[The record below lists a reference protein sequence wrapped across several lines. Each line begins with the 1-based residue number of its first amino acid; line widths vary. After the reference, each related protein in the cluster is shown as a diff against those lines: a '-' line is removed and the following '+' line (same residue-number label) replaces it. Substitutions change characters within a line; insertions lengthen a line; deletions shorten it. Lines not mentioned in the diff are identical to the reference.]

1 MRLFRFLNFN
11 LQTKTALYFAIGL
24 LGVTLSSLFIIRYF
38 FLVSLDELERTD
50 AEAARKQAS
59 SVISMMVTNQED
71 HSYDWAMWDETHE
84 LLSGGDVD
92 AYIERNL
99 MAETLDALNLDL
111 MVFMTLKG
119 DVVTTLSRY
128 EGDSHL
134 DGWISELLTNQYVVG
149 HIKAMNQT
157 LDDKR
162 VSKSGLVWLGDNIW
176 SVSLTPV
183 RNSEGTS
190 ASSGWMIWGQ
200 NLSARFPG
208 DYSNILTGNNVI
220 ERLPESYVSTEDG
233 HIHIDKSATTLTEW
247 SELIGLS
254 GQPIAALCTQIE
266 RTHYIKGS
274 QLFKYLLAAFVAAT
288 TVISL
293 ITLLLFR
300 KKVAI
305 RFSDL
310 EKNIEELF
318 STHQLERSE
327 SKSKDELDLLTHL
340 LQALSSNT
348 STTQER
354 LKDTLQKFEALYQS
368 RNIAMVLVRDRE
380 IIDINQTALELLE
393 YEKEDVLQHPLDL
406 LCPDNEDQPEC
417 QVDIMYR
424 EFNRGKKHFEA
435 CVLTSKGEQVE
446 CTIETTLI
454 QHEGE
459 DAIMLAIQ
467 DQREKKLQEQLIETL
482 SERDYLSE
490 LSNRKA
496 IFDKANSFIISTP
509 NQFSFIYISIP
520 RLKVVSE
527 VFGNQ
532 IFDDAI
538 RYIASMFVNYLPQFQ
553 VGRISVHEFVV
564 LIPDYKACEE
574 AVHGTTRV
582 LDELSSKKQ
591 ILGVELDLSA
601 QAAMLD
607 PEITHEELDYL
618 LQAAVYAVQN
628 EASKE
633 STLKIIKVGS
643 EIFERAKLSS
653 DICRELPNAIREQQI
668 VAYYQPIVDTKT
680 GEINGFEALAR
691 WLHPTL
697 GIVSPGV
704 FIPLAEQ
711 NNLEIELGESII
723 EQACQF
729 IEKVNTQRGNA
740 NLRPVTVHVNL
751 SSTHFYHTHL
761 VKYLEEVTAQ
771 HQVQAGQLVV
781 EMTESMLMGVET
793 EVISRME
800 EIKSLGI
807 QLALDDFGTGYS
819 SFSTLCSFPLD
830 IVKLDKSYIDQLDQN
845 ERAKILIRNI
855 VKMAQELGLT
865 TVAEGVETAS
875 QVRKLR
881 NWNIEEIQGF
891 YFYKPMPVEE
901 AFVIAQR

>member
-1 MRLFRFLNFN
+1 
-11 LQTKTALYFAIGL
+11 
-24 LGVTLSSLFIIRYF
+24 
-38 FLVSLDELERTD
+38 
-50 AEAARKQAS
+50 
-59 SVISMMVTNQED
+59 
-71 HSYDWAMWDETHE
+71 
-84 LLSGGDVD
+84 
-92 AYIERNL
+92 
-99 MAETLDALNLDL
+99 
-111 MVFMTLKG
+111 
-119 DVVTTLSRY
+119 
-128 EGDSHL
+128 
-134 DGWISELLTNQYVVG
+134 
-149 HIKAMNQT
+149 MNQM

-162 VSKSGLVWLGDNIW
+162 VSESGLVWLGDNIW

-208 DYSNILTGNNVI
+208 NYSNILTGNNVI

-496 IFDKANSFIISTP
+496 IFDKANSFITSTP

-532 IFDDAI
+532 IFDD
-538 RYIASMFVNYLPQFQ
+538 
-553 VGRISVHEFVV
+553 
-564 LIPDYKACEE
+564 
-574 AVHGTTRV
+574 
-582 LDELSSKKQ
+582 
-591 ILGVELDLSA
+591 
-601 QAAMLD
+601 
-607 PEITHEELDYL
+607 
-618 LQAAVYAVQN
+618 
-628 EASKE
+628 
-633 STLKIIKVGS
+633 
-643 EIFERAKLSS
+643 
-653 DICRELPNAIREQQI
+653 AIREQQI

-751 SSTHFYHTHL
+751 RSTHFYHMHL

-845 ERAKILIRNI
+845 ERAKILMRNI

-901 AFVIAQR
+901 AFIIAQR